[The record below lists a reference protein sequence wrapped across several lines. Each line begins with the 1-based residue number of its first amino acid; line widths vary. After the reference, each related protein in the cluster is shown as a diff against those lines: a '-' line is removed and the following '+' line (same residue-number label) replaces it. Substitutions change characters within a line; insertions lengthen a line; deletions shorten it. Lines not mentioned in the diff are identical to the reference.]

1 VADLAIDG
9 DDLRQAGVSAGPALG
24 RLLQRLLDLVLAD
37 PTSNHRDVLLA
48 RVRSMLHE
56 DGAPA

>member
-1 VADLAIDG
+1 
-9 DDLRQAGVSAGPALG
+9 
-24 RLLQRLLDLVLAD
+24 LLQRLLDLVLAD